1 MAYSEF
7 YNPTPLIA
15 SWAAF
20 QPALASARS
29 VVKLM
34 KQADGPCAAR
44 VRESCTRTT
53 LIAGVAPERSRD
65 LRSLPER

>member
-20 QPALASARS
+20 QPPLASARS

-53 LIAGVAPERSRD
+53 LIAAPRLPAFDHVRS
-65 LRSLPER
+65 